1 MKKDLSEVI
10 ERLKSG
16 EIVDVVDASGYAL
29 GICIGDFRDVGM
41 SVKNTWRTGMN
52 WTWKGPGSIR
62 MNGVVYAPG
71 SETEEID
78 MDWS

>member
-1 MKKDLSEVI
+1 MIKDLLEII

-16 EIVDVVDASGYAL
+16 EVIDVIDASYYRDGL
-29 GICIGDFRDVGM
+29 CIGDFRGVGM
-41 SVKNTWRTGMN
+41 SEKNTWRTGMN
-52 WTWKGPGSIR
+52 WTWNGPGTIR
-62 MNGVVYAPG
+62 MNGKVYESG

>member
-10 ERLKSG
+10 ELLKSG
-16 EIVDVVDASGYAL
+16 EIVDVVDSSGYAF

-41 SVKNTWRTGMN
+41 SEKNTWRTGMN

-62 MNGVVYAPG
+62 MGGKVYEPG
-71 SETEEID
+71 DETEEID

>member
-1 MKKDLSEVI
+1 MKKDLSDVI

-16 EIVDVVDASGYAL
+16 EIIDVVDASCYAF

-62 MNGVVYAPG
+62 MNGVVYTPG